1 MWMYPLKGREKIYTD
16 EKEINSSNILKVLS
30 DAYSIHRRN
39 RMEMQYLIDFEAGIQ
54 PLQRPKIVR
63 PEINIQVTDNA
74 ANYVTEFKLAYF
86 WGTPAMLIQR
96 SDKDAHNTSSDSD
109 DAGIS
114 AMNEML
120 ANGCSIGYKNQE
132 LGSFVEKVGVGYR
145 LVDVKTDFSEG
156 KEALVDICTLD
167 PRFTF
172 CVYSNDAKQKKLMGV
187 AFRKIKGSIYYTCFT
202 DKERFEISKGNIN
215 SATINPMKMIPIV
228 EYERSVDRTGCFERQ
243 ISDCTELNTLV
254 SDFANLTAQQTQE
267 IWWGNDVDFPVDPKT
282 GKTAKVESGQWV
294 LTSTTPDGR
303 TPQIKALSN
312 AFDTNATLTAID
324 TRWRRILQKC
334 KVPTQ
339 QDSEGGGS
347 TGTAMDMSS
356 GWNAAETEAVRE
368 EQMISK
374 AQREELRLIIK
385 ALTFVPVDI
394 LKEDAP
400 IRNIHVGDINFHFS
414 RRKNYDMSV
423 KANALSTLIKT
434 GVHGRHALKFI
445 DGFEDTEATWNDSRE
460 MIEAVQKA
468 AASSGTTATEES
480 EPTDRQIDQ
489 VETSPITGKV

>member
-1 MWMYPLKGREKIYTD
+1 MWIWPLKGRRKIYTD
-16 EKEINSSNILKVLS
+16 EKEINSNNIIKVLS
-30 DAYSIHRRN
+30 DAYSVHRKN
-39 RMEMQYLIDFEAGIQ
+39 QMEMQYLIDFEAGIQ

-63 PEINIQVTDNA
+63 PEINIEVTDNV

-96 SDKDAHNTSSDSD
+96 SDKDAHNTSADSD

-132 LGSFVEKVGVGYR
+132 LGNFVEKVGIGYR
-145 LVDVKTDFSEG
+145 LVDIKTDFSEE

-172 CVYSNDAKQKKLMGV
+172 CIYSNSAKQKKLLGV
-187 AFRKIKGSIYYTCFT
+187 TFRKIKGRIYYTCFT
-202 DKERFEISKGNIN
+202 KQTRYEISQGKIK
-215 SATINPMKMIPIV
+215 SATINPMESIPIV
-228 EYERSVDRTGCFERQ
+228 EYERAVDRTGCFERHL
-243 ISDCTELNTLV
+243 SDCTELNTLV

-267 IWWGNDVDFPVDPKT
+267 IWWGNDVDFPIDPKT
-282 GKTAKVESGQWV
+282 KKPIEVKSGQWV
-294 LTSTTPDGR
+294 LTSTTPDGK

-356 GWNAAETEAVRE
+356 GWSAAETEAVRE
-368 EQMISK
+368 EQMASK

-385 ALTFVPVDI
+385 ALEFVPETI
-394 LKEDAP
+394 LPEKAP
-400 IRNIHVGDINFHFS
+400 IRDIHVGDINFHFS

-460 MIEAVQKA
+460 MIESIQQA
-468 AASSGTTATEES
+468 AASGNAANEENRS
-480 EPTDRQIDQ
+480 DRQIDQ
-489 VETSPITGKV
+489 LKTSPITGKV

>member
-1 MWMYPLKGREKIYTD
+1 MWPLKGRRKIYTD
-16 EKEINSSNILKVLS
+16 EKEIDSGNIVKVLN
-30 DAYSIHRRN
+30 DAYNEHRKN
-39 RMEMQYLIDFEAGIQ
+39 QAEIQYLLDFEAGIQ

-63 PEINIQVTDNA
+63 PEINIEVTDNA

-96 SDKDAHNTSSDSD
+96 SDKDAHNTSADAD

-120 ANGCSIGYKNQE
+120 ANGCSIGYKDQE
-132 LGSFVEKVGVGYR
+132 LGNFVEKVGIGHR
-145 LVDVKTDFSEG
+145 LIDIKTDFTEE
-156 KEALVDICTLD
+156 KEALVDINTLD

-172 CVYSNDAKQKKLMGV
+172 CVYTNDAKQKKILGV
-187 AFRKIKGSIYYTCFT
+187 TFRKIKGRIYFTCFT
-202 DKERFEISKGNIN
+202 RKSRYEISQGKIL
-215 SATINPMKMIPIV
+215 SATINPLEMIPVI
-228 EYERSVDRTGCFERQ
+228 EYERAVDRTGCFERQ
-243 ISDCTELNTLV
+243 ISDCVELNTLV

-267 IWWGNDVDFPVDPKT
+267 IWWGNDVDFPVDPETNKP
-282 GKTAKVESGQWV
+282 KKVESGQWV
-294 LTSTTPDGR
+294 LTNTTPDGK

-312 AFDTNATLTAID
+312 AFDTNATLNAID

-356 GWNAAETEAVRE
+356 GWSAAEIEAVRE

-374 AQREELRLIIK
+374 SQREELRLIIK
-385 ALTFVPVDI
+385 ALEFVPNKI
-394 LKEDAP
+394 LPSDAP

-468 AASSGTTATEES
+468 ATSSNTEDNQ
-480 EPTDRQIDQ
+480 TDRQIDQ
-489 VETSPITGKV
+489 IKTSPITGKV

>member
-1 MWMYPLKGREKIYTD
+1 MWIWPLKGRRKIYTD
-16 EKEINSSNILKVLS
+16 EKEINSNNIIKVLS
-30 DAYSIHRRN
+30 DAYSVHRKN
-39 RMEMQYLIDFEAGIQ
+39 QMEMQYLIDFEAGIQ

-63 PEINIQVTDNA
+63 PEINIEVTDNV

-96 SDKDAHNTSSDSD
+96 SDKDAHNTSANSD

-132 LGSFVEKVGVGYR
+132 LGNFVEKVGIGYR
-145 LVDVKTDFSEG
+145 LVDIKTDFSEE

-172 CVYSNDAKQKKLMGV
+172 CIYSNSAKQKKLLGV
-187 AFRKIKGSIYYTCFT
+187 TFRKIKGRIYYTCFT
-202 DKERFEISKGNIN
+202 KQTRYEISQGKIK
-215 SATINPMKMIPIV
+215 SATINPMESIPIV
-228 EYERSVDRTGCFERQ
+228 EYERAVDRTGCFERHL
-243 ISDCTELNTLV
+243 SDCTELNTLV

-267 IWWGNDVDFPVDPKT
+267 IWWGNDVDFPIDPKT
-282 GKTAKVESGQWV
+282 KKPIEVKSGQWV
-294 LTSTTPDGR
+294 LTSTTPDGK

-356 GWNAAETEAVRE
+356 GWSAAETEAVRE
-368 EQMISK
+368 EQMASK

-385 ALTFVPVDI
+385 ALEFVPETI
-394 LKEDAP
+394 LPEKAP
-400 IRNIHVGDINFHFS
+400 IRDIHVGDINFHFS

-460 MIEAVQKA
+460 MIESIQQA
-468 AASSGTTATEES
+468 AASGNAANEENRS
-480 EPTDRQIDQ
+480 DRQIDQ
-489 VETSPITGKV
+489 LKTSPITGKV

>member
-1 MWMYPLKGREKIYTD
+1 
-16 EKEINSSNILKVLS
+16 
-30 DAYSIHRRN
+30 
-39 RMEMQYLIDFEAGIQ
+39 
-54 PLQRPKIVR
+54 
-63 PEINIQVTDNA
+63 
-74 ANYVTEFKLAYF
+74 
-86 WGTPAMLIQR
+86 
-96 SDKDAHNTSSDSD
+96 
-109 DAGIS
+109 
-114 AMNEML
+114 
-120 ANGCSIGYKNQE
+120 
-132 LGSFVEKVGVGYR
+132 
-145 LVDVKTDFSEG
+145 
-156 KEALVDICTLD
+156 
-167 PRFTF
+167 
-172 CVYSNDAKQKKLMGV
+172 
-187 AFRKIKGSIYYTCFT
+187 
-202 DKERFEISKGNIN
+202 
-215 SATINPMKMIPIV
+215 MIPIV

-282 GKTAKVESGQWV
+282 GKTAEVKSGQWV
-294 LTSTTPDGR
+294 LTSTTPDGK

-356 GWNAAETEAVRE
+356 GWSAAETEAVRE

-468 AASSGTTATEES
+468 AASSGTTAEES

>member
-1 MWMYPLKGREKIYTD
+1 MWIWPLKGRRKIYTD
-16 EKEINSSNILKVLS
+16 EKEINSNNIIKVLS
-30 DAYSIHRRN
+30 DAYSVHRKN
-39 RMEMQYLIDFEAGIQ
+39 QMEMQYLIDFEAGIQ

-96 SDKDAHNTSSDSD
+96 SDKDAHNTSADSD

-132 LGSFVEKVGVGYR
+132 LGNFVEKVGIGYR
-145 LVDVKTDFSEG
+145 LVDIKTDFSEE

-172 CVYSNDAKQKKLMGV
+172 CIYSNSAKQKKLLGV
-187 AFRKIKGSIYYTCFT
+187 TFRKIKGRIYYTCFT
-202 DKERFEISKGNIN
+202 KQTRYEISQGKIK
-215 SATINPMKMIPIV
+215 SATINPMESIPIV
-228 EYERSVDRTGCFERQ
+228 EYERAVDRTGCFERHL
-243 ISDCTELNTLV
+243 SDCTELNTLV

-267 IWWGNDVDFPVDPKT
+267 IWWGNDVDFPIDPKT
-282 GKTAKVESGQWV
+282 KKPIEVKSGQWV
-294 LTSTTPDGR
+294 LTSTTPDGK

-356 GWNAAETEAVRE
+356 GWSAAETEAVRE
-368 EQMISK
+368 EQMASK

-385 ALTFVPVDI
+385 ALEFVPETI
-394 LKEDAP
+394 LPEKAP
-400 IRNIHVGDINFHFS
+400 IRDIHVGDINFHFS

-460 MIEAVQKA
+460 MIESIQQA
-468 AASSGTTATEES
+468 AASGNAANEENRS
-480 EPTDRQIDQ
+480 DRQIDQ
-489 VETSPITGKV
+489 LKTSPITGKV

>member
-1 MWMYPLKGREKIYTD
+1 MWIWPLKGRRKIYTD
-16 EKEINSSNILKVLS
+16 EKEINSNNIIKVLS
-30 DAYSIHRRN
+30 DAYSVHRKN
-39 RMEMQYLIDFEAGIQ
+39 QMEMQYLIDFEAGIQ

-63 PEINIQVTDNA
+63 PEINIEVTDNV

-96 SDKDAHNTSSDSD
+96 SDKDAHNTSADSD

-132 LGSFVEKVGVGYR
+132 LGNFVEKVGIGYR
-145 LVDVKTDFSEG
+145 LVDIKTDFSEE

-172 CVYSNDAKQKKLMGV
+172 CIYSNSAKQKKLLGV
-187 AFRKIKGSIYYTCFT
+187 TFRKIKGRIYYTCFT
-202 DKERFEISKGNIN
+202 KQTRYEISQGKIK
-215 SATINPMKMIPIV
+215 SATINPMESIPIV
-228 EYERSVDRTGCFERQ
+228 EYERAVDRTGCFERHL
-243 ISDCTELNTLV
+243 SDCTELNTLV

-282 GKTAKVESGQWV
+282 KEPVEVKSGQWV
-294 LTSTTPDGR
+294 LTSTTPDGK

-356 GWNAAETEAVRE
+356 GWSAAETEAVRE
-368 EQMISK
+368 EQMASK

-385 ALTFVPVDI
+385 ALEFVPETI
-394 LKEDAP
+394 LPEKAP
-400 IRNIHVGDINFHFS
+400 IRGIHVGDINFHFS

-460 MIEAVQKA
+460 MIESIQQA
-468 AASSGTTATEES
+468 AASGNTANEENQS
-480 EPTDRQIDQ
+480 DRQIDQ
-489 VETSPITGKV
+489 LKTSPITGKV

>member
-1 MWMYPLKGREKIYTD
+1 MWIWPLKGRRKIYTD
-16 EKEINSSNILKVLS
+16 EKEINSNNIIKVLS
-30 DAYSIHRRN
+30 DAYSVHRKN
-39 RMEMQYLIDFEAGIQ
+39 QMEMQYLIDFEAGIQ
-54 PLQRPKIVR
+54 PLQRLKIVR
-63 PEINIQVTDNA
+63 PEINIEVTDNV

-96 SDKDAHNTSSDSD
+96 SDKDAHNTSADSD

-132 LGSFVEKVGVGYR
+132 LGNFVEKVGIGYR
-145 LVDVKTDFSEG
+145 LVDIKTDFSEE

-172 CVYSNDAKQKKLMGV
+172 CIYSNSAKQKKLLGV
-187 AFRKIKGSIYYTCFT
+187 TFRKIKGRIYYTCFT
-202 DKERFEISKGNIN
+202 KQTRYEISQGKIK
-215 SATINPMKMIPIV
+215 SATINPMESIPIV
-228 EYERSVDRTGCFERQ
+228 EYERAVDRTGCFERHL
-243 ISDCTELNTLV
+243 SDCTELNTLV

-267 IWWGNDVDFPVDPKT
+267 IWWGNDVDFPIDPKT
-282 GKTAKVESGQWV
+282 KKPIEVKSGQWV
-294 LTSTTPDGR
+294 LTSTTPDGK

-347 TGTAMDMSS
+347 TGMAMDMSS
-356 GWNAAETEAVRE
+356 GWSAAETEAVRE
-368 EQMISK
+368 EQMASK

-385 ALTFVPVDI
+385 ALEFVPETI
-394 LKEDAP
+394 LPEKAP
-400 IRNIHVGDINFHFS
+400 IRDIHVGDINFHFS

-460 MIEAVQKA
+460 MIESIQQA
-468 AASSGTTATEES
+468 AASGNAANEENRS
-480 EPTDRQIDQ
+480 DRQIDQ
-489 VETSPITGKV
+489 LKTSPITGKV

>member
-1 MWMYPLKGREKIYTD
+1 M
-16 EKEINSSNILKVLS
+16 S
-30 DAYSIHRRN
+30 DAYSVHRKN
-39 RMEMQYLIDFEAGIQ
+39 QMEMQYLIDFEAGIQ

-63 PEINIQVTDNA
+63 PEINIEVTDNV

-96 SDKDAHNTSSDSD
+96 SDKDAHNTSADSD

-132 LGSFVEKVGVGYR
+132 LGNFVEKVGIGYR
-145 LVDVKTDFSEG
+145 LVDIKTDFSEE

-172 CVYSNDAKQKKLMGV
+172 CIYSNSAKQKKLLGV
-187 AFRKIKGSIYYTCFT
+187 TFRKIKGRIYYTCFT
-202 DKERFEISKGNIN
+202 KQTRYEISQGKIK
-215 SATINPMKMIPIV
+215 SATINPMESIPIV
-228 EYERSVDRTGCFERQ
+228 EYERAVDRTGCFERHL
-243 ISDCTELNTLV
+243 SDCTELNTLV

-282 GKTAKVESGQWV
+282 KKPVEVKSGQWV
-294 LTSTTPDGR
+294 LTSTTPDGK

-356 GWNAAETEAVRE
+356 GWSAAETEAVRE
-368 EQMISK
+368 EQMASK

-385 ALTFVPVDI
+385 ALEFVPETI
-394 LKEDAP
+394 LPEKAP
-400 IRNIHVGDINFHFS
+400 IRDIHVGDINFHFS

-460 MIEAVQKA
+460 MIESIQQA
-468 AASSGTTATEES
+468 AASGNAANEENQS
-480 EPTDRQIDQ
+480 DRQIDQ
-489 VETSPITGKV
+489 LKTSPITGKV

>member
-1 MWMYPLKGREKIYTD
+1 MWIWPLKGRRKIYTD
-16 EKEINSSNILKVLS
+16 EKEINSNNIIKVLS
-30 DAYSIHRRN
+30 DAYSVHRKN
-39 RMEMQYLIDFEAGIQ
+39 QMEMQYLIDFEAGIQ
-54 PLQRPKIVR
+54 PLQRLKIVR
-63 PEINIQVTDNA
+63 PEINIEVTDNV

-96 SDKDAHNTSSDSD
+96 SDKDAHNTSADSD

-132 LGSFVEKVGVGYR
+132 LGNFVEKVGIGYR
-145 LVDVKTDFSEG
+145 LVDIKTDFSEE

-172 CVYSNDAKQKKLMGV
+172 CIYSNSAKQKKLLGV
-187 AFRKIKGSIYYTCFT
+187 TFRKIKGRIYYTCFT
-202 DKERFEISKGNIN
+202 KQTRYEISQGKIK
-215 SATINPMKMIPIV
+215 SATINPMESIPIV
-228 EYERSVDRTGCFERQ
+228 EYERTVDRTGCFERHL
-243 ISDCTELNTLV
+243 SDCTELNTLV

-267 IWWGNDVDFPVDPKT
+267 IWWGNDVDFPIDPKT
-282 GKTAKVESGQWV
+282 KKPIEVKSGQWV
-294 LTSTTPDGR
+294 LTSTTPDGK

-347 TGTAMDMSS
+347 TGMAMDMSS
-356 GWNAAETEAVRE
+356 GWSAAETEAVRE
-368 EQMISK
+368 EQMASK

-385 ALTFVPVDI
+385 ALEFVPETI
-394 LKEDAP
+394 LPEKAP
-400 IRNIHVGDINFHFS
+400 IRDIHVGDINFHFS

-460 MIEAVQKA
+460 MIESIQQA
-468 AASSGTTATEES
+468 AASGNAANEENRS
-480 EPTDRQIDQ
+480 DRQIDQ
-489 VETSPITGKV
+489 LKTSPITGKV

>member
-1 MWMYPLKGREKIYTD
+1 MWIWPLKGRRKIYTD
-16 EKEINSSNILKVLS
+16 EKEINSNNIIKVLS
-30 DAYSIHRRN
+30 DAYSVHRKN
-39 RMEMQYLIDFEAGIQ
+39 QMEMQYLIDFEAGIQ

-63 PEINIQVTDNA
+63 PEINIEVTDNV

-96 SDKDAHNTSSDSD
+96 SDKDAHNTSADSD

-132 LGSFVEKVGVGYR
+132 LGNFVEKVGIGYR
-145 LVDVKTDFSEG
+145 LVDIKTDFSEE

-172 CVYSNDAKQKKLMGV
+172 CIYSNSAKQKKLLGV
-187 AFRKIKGSIYYTCFT
+187 TFRKIKGRIYYTCFT
-202 DKERFEISKGNIN
+202 KQTRYEISQGKIK
-215 SATINPMKMIPIV
+215 SATINPMESIPIV
-228 EYERSVDRTGCFERQ
+228 EYERAVDRTGCFERHL
-243 ISDCTELNTLV
+243 SDCTELNTLV

-267 IWWGNDVDFPVDPKT
+267 IWWGNDVAFPIDPKT
-282 GKTAKVESGQWV
+282 KKPIEVKSGQWV
-294 LTSTTPDGR
+294 LTSTTPDGK

-356 GWNAAETEAVRE
+356 GWSAAETEAVRE
-368 EQMISK
+368 EQMASK

-385 ALTFVPVDI
+385 ALEFVPETI
-394 LKEDAP
+394 LPEKAP
-400 IRNIHVGDINFHFS
+400 IRDIHVGDINFHFS

-460 MIEAVQKA
+460 MIESIQQA
-468 AASSGTTATEES
+468 AASGNAANEENRS
-480 EPTDRQIDQ
+480 DRQIDQ
-489 VETSPITGKV
+489 LKTSPITGKV

>member
-1 MWMYPLKGREKIYTD
+1 MWIWPLKGRRKIYTD
-16 EKEINSSNILKVLS
+16 EKEINSNNIIKVLS
-30 DAYSIHRRN
+30 DAYSVHRKN
-39 RMEMQYLIDFEAGIQ
+39 QMEMQYLIDFEAGIQ

-63 PEINIQVTDNA
+63 PEINIEVTDNV

-96 SDKDAHNTSSDSD
+96 SDKDAHNTSANSD

-132 LGSFVEKVGVGYR
+132 LGNFVEKVGIGYR
-145 LVDVKTDFSEG
+145 LVDIKTDFSEE

-172 CVYSNDAKQKKLMGV
+172 CIYSNSAKQKKLLGV
-187 AFRKIKGSIYYTCFT
+187 TFRKIKGRIYYTCFT
-202 DKERFEISKGNIN
+202 KQTRYEISQGKIK
-215 SATINPMKMIPIV
+215 SATINPMESIPIV
-228 EYERSVDRTGCFERQ
+228 EYERAVDRTGCFERHL
-243 ISDCTELNTLV
+243 SDCTELNTLV

-282 GKTAKVESGQWV
+282 KKPIEVKSGQWV
-294 LTSTTPDGR
+294 LTSTTPDGK

-356 GWNAAETEAVRE
+356 GWSAAETEAVRE
-368 EQMISK
+368 EQMASK

-385 ALTFVPVDI
+385 ALEFVPETI
-394 LKEDAP
+394 LPEKAP
-400 IRNIHVGDINFHFS
+400 IRDIHVGDINFHFS

-460 MIEAVQKA
+460 MIESIQQA
-468 AASSGTTATEES
+468 AASGNAANEENQS
-480 EPTDRQIDQ
+480 DRQIDQ
-489 VETSPITGKV
+489 LKTSPITGKV

>member
-1 MWMYPLKGREKIYTD
+1 MWIWPLKGRRKIYTD
-16 EKEINSSNILKVLS
+16 EKEINSNNIIKVLS
-30 DAYSIHRRN
+30 DAYSVHRKN
-39 RMEMQYLIDFEAGIQ
+39 QMEMQYLIDFEAGIQ

-63 PEINIQVTDNA
+63 PEINIEVTDNV

-96 SDKDAHNTSSDSD
+96 SDKDAHNTSADSD

-132 LGSFVEKVGVGYR
+132 LGNFVEKVGIGYR
-145 LVDVKTDFSEG
+145 LVDIKTDFSEE

-172 CVYSNDAKQKKLMGV
+172 CIYSNSAKQKKLLGV
-187 AFRKIKGSIYYTCFT
+187 TFRKIKGRIYYTCFT
-202 DKERFEISKGNIN
+202 KQTRYEISQGKIK
-215 SATINPMKMIPIV
+215 SATINPMESIPIV
-228 EYERSVDRTGCFERQ
+228 EYERAVDRTGCFERHL
-243 ISDCTELNTLV
+243 SDCTELNTLV

-267 IWWGNDVDFPVDPKT
+267 IWWGNDVDFPIDPKT
-282 GKTAKVESGQWV
+282 KKPIEVKSGQWV
-294 LTSTTPDGR
+294 LTSTTPDGK

-312 AFDTNATLTAID
+312 AFDTHATLTAID

-356 GWNAAETEAVRE
+356 GWSAAETEAVRE
-368 EQMISK
+368 EQMASK

-385 ALTFVPVDI
+385 ALEFVPETI
-394 LKEDAP
+394 LPEKAP
-400 IRNIHVGDINFHFS
+400 IRDIHVGDINFHFS

-460 MIEAVQKA
+460 MIESIQQA
-468 AASSGTTATEES
+468 AASGNAANEENRS
-480 EPTDRQIDQ
+480 DRQIDQ
-489 VETSPITGKV
+489 LKTSPITGKV

>member
-1 MWMYPLKGREKIYTD
+1 MWIWPLKGRRKIYTD
-16 EKEINSSNILKVLS
+16 EKEINSNNIIKVLS
-30 DAYSIHRRN
+30 DAYSVHRKN
-39 RMEMQYLIDFEAGIQ
+39 QMEMQYLIDFEAGIQ

-63 PEINIQVTDNA
+63 PEINIEVTDNV

-96 SDKDAHNTSSDSD
+96 SDKDAHNTSANSD

-132 LGSFVEKVGVGYR
+132 LGNFVEKVGIGYR
-145 LVDVKTDFSEG
+145 LVDIKTDFSEE

-172 CVYSNDAKQKKLMGV
+172 CIYSNSAKQKKLLGV
-187 AFRKIKGSIYYTCFT
+187 TFRKIKGRIYYTCFT
-202 DKERFEISKGNIN
+202 RQTRYEISQGKIK
-215 SATINPMKMIPIV
+215 SATINPMESIPIV
-228 EYERSVDRTGCFERQ
+228 EYERAVDRTGCFERHL
-243 ISDCTELNTLV
+243 SDCTELNTLV

-282 GKTAKVESGQWV
+282 KKPIEVKSGQWV
-294 LTSTTPDGR
+294 LTSTTPDGK

-356 GWNAAETEAVRE
+356 GWSAAETEAVRE
-368 EQMISK
+368 EQMASK

-385 ALTFVPVDI
+385 ALEFVPETI
-394 LKEDAP
+394 LPEKAP
-400 IRNIHVGDINFHFS
+400 IRGIHVGDINFHFS

-460 MIEAVQKA
+460 MIESIQQA
-468 AASSGTTATEES
+468 AASGNAANEENQS
-480 EPTDRQIDQ
+480 DRQIDQ
-489 VETSPITGKV
+489 LKTSPITGKV

>member
-1 MWMYPLKGREKIYTD
+1 MWIWPLKGRRKIYTD
-16 EKEINSSNILKVLS
+16 EKEINSNNIIKVLS
-30 DAYSIHRRN
+30 DAYSVHRKN
-39 RMEMQYLIDFEAGIQ
+39 QMEMQYLIDFEAGIQ

-63 PEINIQVTDNA
+63 PEINIEVTDNV

-96 SDKDAHNTSSDSD
+96 SDKDAHNTSADSD

-132 LGSFVEKVGVGYR
+132 LGNFVEKVGIGYR
-145 LVDVKTDFSEG
+145 LVDIKTDFSEE

-172 CVYSNDAKQKKLMGV
+172 CIYSNSAKQKKLLGV
-187 AFRKIKGSIYYTCFT
+187 TFRKIKGRIYYTCFT
-202 DKERFEISKGNIN
+202 KQTRYEISQVKLK
-215 SATINPMKMIPIV
+215 SATIIPMESIPIV
-228 EYERSVDRTGCFERQ
+228 EYERAVDRTGCFERHL
-243 ISDCTELNTLV
+243 SDCTELNTLV

-267 IWWGNDVDFPVDPKT
+267 IWWGNDVDFPIDPKT
-282 GKTAKVESGQWV
+282 KKPIEVKSGQWV
-294 LTSTTPDGR
+294 LTSTTPDGK

-356 GWNAAETEAVRE
+356 GWSAAETEAVRE
-368 EQMISK
+368 EQMASK

-385 ALTFVPVDI
+385 ALEFVPETI
-394 LKEDAP
+394 LPEKAP
-400 IRNIHVGDINFHFS
+400 IRDIHVGDINFHFS

-460 MIEAVQKA
+460 MIESIQQA
-468 AASSGTTATEES
+468 AASGNAANEEYLS
-480 EPTDRQIDQ
+480 DRQLDQ
-489 VETSPITGKV
+489 LKSSPKTGKV

>member
-1 MWMYPLKGREKIYTD
+1 MWIWPLKGRRKIYTD
-16 EKEINSSNILKVLS
+16 EKEINSNNIIKVLS
-30 DAYSIHRRN
+30 DAYSVHRKN
-39 RMEMQYLIDFEAGIQ
+39 QMEMQYLIDFEAGIQ

-63 PEINIQVTDNA
+63 PEINIEVTDNV

-96 SDKDAHNTSSDSD
+96 SDKDAHNTSADSD

-132 LGSFVEKVGVGYR
+132 LGNFVEKVGIGYR
-145 LVDVKTDFSEG
+145 LVDIKTDFSEE

-172 CVYSNDAKQKKLMGV
+172 CIYSNSAKQKKLLGV
-187 AFRKIKGSIYYTCFT
+187 TFRKIKGQIYYTCFT
-202 DKERFEISKGNIN
+202 KQTRYEISQGKIK
-215 SATINPMKMIPIV
+215 SATINPMESIPIV
-228 EYERSVDRTGCFERQ
+228 EYERAVDRTGCFERHL
-243 ISDCTELNTLV
+243 SDCTELNTLV

-267 IWWGNDVDFPVDPKT
+267 IWWGNDVDFPIDPKT
-282 GKTAKVESGQWV
+282 KKPIEVKSGQWV
-294 LTSTTPDGR
+294 LTSTTPDGK

-356 GWNAAETEAVRE
+356 GWSAAETEAVRE
-368 EQMISK
+368 EQMASK

-385 ALTFVPVDI
+385 ALEFVPETI
-394 LKEDAP
+394 LPEKAP
-400 IRNIHVGDINFHFS
+400 IRDIHVGDINFHFS

-460 MIEAVQKA
+460 MIESIQQA
-468 AASSGTTATEES
+468 AASGNAANEENRS
-480 EPTDRQIDQ
+480 DRQIDQ
-489 VETSPITGKV
+489 LKTSPITGKV

>member
-1 MWMYPLKGREKIYTD
+1 MWIWPLKGRRKIYTD
-16 EKEINSSNILKVLS
+16 EKEINSNNIIKVLS
-30 DAYSIHRRN
+30 DAYSVHRKN
-39 RMEMQYLIDFEAGIQ
+39 QMEMQYLIDFEAGIQ

-63 PEINIQVTDNA
+63 PEINIEVTDNV

-96 SDKDAHNTSSDSD
+96 SDKDAHNTSADSD

-132 LGSFVEKVGVGYR
+132 LGNFVEKVGIGYR
-145 LVDVKTDFSEG
+145 LVDIKTDFSEE

-172 CVYSNDAKQKKLMGV
+172 CIYSNSAKQKKLLGV
-187 AFRKIKGSIYYTCFT
+187 TFRKIKGRIYYTCFT
-202 DKERFEISKGNIN
+202 KQTRYEISQGKIK
-215 SATINPMKMIPIV
+215 SATINPMESIPIV
-228 EYERSVDRTGCFERQ
+228 EYERAVDRTGCFERHL
-243 ISDCTELNTLV
+243 SDCTELNTLV

-267 IWWGNDVDFPVDPKT
+267 IWWGNDVDFPIDPKT
-282 GKTAKVESGQWV
+282 KKPIEVKSGQWV
-294 LTSTTPDGR
+294 LTSTTPDGK

-356 GWNAAETEAVRE
+356 GWTAAETEAVRE
-368 EQMISK
+368 EQMASK

-385 ALTFVPVDI
+385 ALEFVPETI
-394 LKEDAP
+394 LPEKAP
-400 IRNIHVGDINFHFS
+400 IRDIHVGDINFHFS

-460 MIEAVQKA
+460 MIESIQQA
-468 AASSGTTATEES
+468 AASGNAANEENRS
-480 EPTDRQIDQ
+480 DRQIDQ
-489 VETSPITGKV
+489 LKTSPITGKV

>member
-1 MWMYPLKGREKIYTD
+1 M
-16 EKEINSSNILKVLS
+16 S
-30 DAYSIHRRN
+30 DAYSVHRKN
-39 RMEMQYLIDFEAGIQ
+39 QMEMQYLIDFEAGIQ

-63 PEINIQVTDNA
+63 PEINIEVTDNV

-96 SDKDAHNTSSDSD
+96 SDKDAHNTSANSD

-132 LGSFVEKVGVGYR
+132 LGNFVEKVGIGYR
-145 LVDVKTDFSEG
+145 LVDIKTDFSEE

-172 CVYSNDAKQKKLMGV
+172 CIYSNSAKQKKLLGV
-187 AFRKIKGSIYYTCFT
+187 TFRKIKGRIYYTCFT
-202 DKERFEISKGNIN
+202 KQTRYEISQGKIK
-215 SATINPMKMIPIV
+215 SATINPMESIPIV
-228 EYERSVDRTGCFERQ
+228 EYERAVDRTGCFERHL
-243 ISDCTELNTLV
+243 SDCTELNTLV

-282 GKTAKVESGQWV
+282 KKPVEVKSGQWV
-294 LTSTTPDGR
+294 LTSTTPDGK

-356 GWNAAETEAVRE
+356 GWSAAETEAVRE
-368 EQMISK
+368 EQMASK

-385 ALTFVPVDI
+385 ALEFVPETI
-394 LKEDAP
+394 LPEKAP
-400 IRNIHVGDINFHFS
+400 IRDIHVGDINFHFS

-460 MIEAVQKA
+460 MIESIQQA
-468 AASSGTTATEES
+468 AASGNAANEENQS
-480 EPTDRQIDQ
+480 DRQIDQ
-489 VETSPITGKV
+489 LKTSPITGKV

>member
-1 MWMYPLKGREKIYTD
+1 M
-16 EKEINSSNILKVLS
+16 S
-30 DAYSIHRRN
+30 DAYSVHRKN
-39 RMEMQYLIDFEAGIQ
+39 QMEMQYLIDFEAGIQ

-63 PEINIQVTDNA
+63 PEINIEVTDNV

-96 SDKDAHNTSSDSD
+96 SDKDAHNTSANSD

-132 LGSFVEKVGVGYR
+132 LGNFVEKVGIGYR
-145 LVDVKTDFSEG
+145 LVDIKTDFSEE

-172 CVYSNDAKQKKLMGV
+172 CIYSNSAKQKKLLGV
-187 AFRKIKGSIYYTCFT
+187 TFRKIKGRIYYTCFT
-202 DKERFEISKGNIN
+202 KQTRYEISQGKIK
-215 SATINPMKMIPIV
+215 SATINPMESIPIV
-228 EYERSVDRTGCFERQ
+228 EYERAVDRTGCFERHL
-243 ISDCTELNTLV
+243 SDCTELNTLV

-282 GKTAKVESGQWV
+282 KKPIEVKSGQWV
-294 LTSTTPDGR
+294 LTSTTPDGK

-356 GWNAAETEAVRE
+356 GWSAAETEAVRE
-368 EQMISK
+368 EQMASK

-385 ALTFVPVDI
+385 ALEFVPETI
-394 LKEDAP
+394 LPEKAP
-400 IRNIHVGDINFHFS
+400 IRGIHVGDINFHFS

-460 MIEAVQKA
+460 MIESIQQA
-468 AASSGTTATEES
+468 AASGNAANEENQS
-480 EPTDRQIDQ
+480 DRQIDQ
-489 VETSPITGKV
+489 LKTSPITGKV

>member
-1 MWMYPLKGREKIYTD
+1 M
-16 EKEINSSNILKVLS
+16 S
-30 DAYSIHRRN
+30 DAYSVHRKN
-39 RMEMQYLIDFEAGIQ
+39 QMEMQYLIDFEAGIQ

-63 PEINIQVTDNA
+63 PEINIEVTDNV

-96 SDKDAHNTSSDSD
+96 SDKDAHNTSANSD

-132 LGSFVEKVGVGYR
+132 LGNFVEKVGIGYR
-145 LVDVKTDFSEG
+145 LVDIKTDFSEE

-172 CVYSNDAKQKKLMGV
+172 CIYSNSAKQKKLLGV
-187 AFRKIKGSIYYTCFT
+187 TFRKIKGRIYYTCFT
-202 DKERFEISKGNIN
+202 KQTRYEISQGKIK
-215 SATINPMKMIPIV
+215 SATINPMESIPIV
-228 EYERSVDRTGCFERQ
+228 EYERAVDRTGCFERHL
-243 ISDCTELNTLV
+243 SDCTELNTLV

-282 GKTAKVESGQWV
+282 KKPIEVKSGQWV
-294 LTSTTPDGR
+294 LTSTTPDGK

-356 GWNAAETEAVRE
+356 GWSAAETEAVRE
-368 EQMISK
+368 EQMASK

-385 ALTFVPVDI
+385 ALEFVPETI
-394 LKEDAP
+394 LPEKAP
-400 IRNIHVGDINFHFS
+400 IRDIHVGDINFHFS

-460 MIEAVQKA
+460 MIESIQQA
-468 AASSGTTATEES
+468 AASGNAANEENQS
-480 EPTDRQIDQ
+480 DRQIDQ
-489 VETSPITGKV
+489 LKTSPITGKV

>member
-1 MWMYPLKGREKIYTD
+1 MWIWPLKGRRKIYTD
-16 EKEINSSNILKVLS
+16 EKEINSNNIIKVLS
-30 DAYSIHRRN
+30 DAYSVHRKN
-39 RMEMQYLIDFEAGIQ
+39 QMEMQYLIDFEAGIQ

-63 PEINIQVTDNA
+63 PEINIEVTDNV

-96 SDKDAHNTSSDSD
+96 SDKDAHNTSADSD

-132 LGSFVEKVGVGYR
+132 LGNFVEKVGIGYR
-145 LVDVKTDFSEG
+145 LVDIKTDFSEE

-172 CVYSNDAKQKKLMGV
+172 CIYSNSAKQKKLLGV
-187 AFRKIKGSIYYTCFT
+187 TFRKIKGRIYYTCFT
-202 DKERFEISKGNIN
+202 KQTRYEISQGKIK
-215 SATINPMKMIPIV
+215 SATINPMESIPIV
-228 EYERSVDRTGCFERQ
+228 EYERAVDRTGCFERHL
-243 ISDCTELNTLV
+243 SDCTELNTLV

-267 IWWGNDVDFPVDPKT
+267 IWWGNDVDFPIDPKT
-282 GKTAKVESGQWV
+282 KKPIEVKSGQWV
-294 LTSTTPDGR
+294 LTSTTPDGK

-356 GWNAAETEAVRE
+356 GWSAAETEAVRE
-368 EQMISK
+368 EQMASK

-385 ALTFVPVDI
+385 ALEFVPETI
-394 LKEDAP
+394 LPEKAP
-400 IRNIHVGDINFHFS
+400 IRDIHVGDINFHFS

-460 MIEAVQKA
+460 MIESIQQA
-468 AASSGTTATEES
+468 AASGNAANEENQS
-480 EPTDRQIDQ
+480 DRQIDQ
-489 VETSPITGKV
+489 LKTSPITGKV

>member
-1 MWMYPLKGREKIYTD
+1 MWIWPLKGRRKIYTD
-16 EKEINSSNILKVLS
+16 EKEINSNNIIKVLS
-30 DAYSIHRRN
+30 DAYSVHRKN
-39 RMEMQYLIDFEAGIQ
+39 QMEMQYLIDFEAGIQ

-63 PEINIQVTDNA
+63 PEINIEVTDNV

-96 SDKDAHNTSSDSD
+96 SDKDAHNTSADSD

-132 LGSFVEKVGVGYR
+132 LGNFVEKVGIGYR
-145 LVDVKTDFSEG
+145 LVDIKTDFSEE

-172 CVYSNDAKQKKLMGV
+172 CIYSNSAKQKKLLGV
-187 AFRKIKGSIYYTCFT
+187 TFRKIKGRIYYTCFT
-202 DKERFEISKGNIN
+202 KQTRYEISQGKIK
-215 SATINPMKMIPIV
+215 SATINPMESIPIV
-228 EYERSVDRTGCFERQ
+228 EYERAVDRTGCFERHL
-243 ISDCTELNTLV
+243 SDCTELNTLV

-267 IWWGNDVDFPVDPKT
+267 IWWGNDVDFPIDPKT
-282 GKTAKVESGQWV
+282 KKPIEVKSGQWV
-294 LTSTTPDGR
+294 LTSTTPDGK

-356 GWNAAETEAVRE
+356 GWSAAETEAVRE
-368 EQMISK
+368 EQMASK

-385 ALTFVPVDI
+385 ALEFVPETI
-394 LKEDAP
+394 LPEKAP

-460 MIEAVQKA
+460 MIESIQQA
-468 AASSGTTATEES
+468 AASGNAANEENQS
-480 EPTDRQIDQ
+480 DRQIDQ
-489 VETSPITGKV
+489 LKTSPITGKV